1 VAFYFCYDR
10 EDRRVE
16 TIVAEVHN
24 TPWGEE
30 HCYVLDDTLN
40 EHPSPDWRRYRFSKN
55 FHVSPFME
63 MEIRYD
69 WRFKVPGETL
79 QVHFVNMTHEGKR
92 RFDATLSLRR
102 REISGPAL
110 ARCHLF
116 YPLMTVKIVAMIYW
130 QALRL
135 LVKGAPIHV
144 HPAKRRQT

>member
-1 VAFYFCYDR
+1 
-10 EDRRVE
+10 VE

-30 HCYVLDDTLN
+30 HCYVLDDLLN
-40 EHPSPDWRRYRFSKN
+40 EHPNPDWRRYRFSKN

-69 WRFKVPGETL
+69 WRFKGPGETL
-79 QVHFVNMTHEGKR
+79 QVHFVNMTQEGKR

-110 ARCHLF
+110 ARALLL
-116 YPLMTVKIVAMIYW
+116 YPLMTVKVVTMIYW

-135 LVKGAPIHV
+135 ILKGAPLHE
-144 HPAKRRQT
+144 HPAKRRRS